1 MGAKAGQRGRSGRG
15 PDRNSR
21 SAGRQRLGLI
31 LFGALLL
38 VLFVGFAIAQGLT
51 KPSVPSGDVAHISNV
66 PDEFADIS
74 EDKLKRATIRQATA
88 GEEKAKKPPKP
99 GSDKYEE
106 LQEKALTELI
116 EGVWI
121 RGEGEELG
129 IEVTEKQVEDELA
142 TIKKQNFPTPAA
154 YKKFLEESQFSQQEV
169 NELVELQI
177 VTKEIQQQISNSS
190 PKPSSDQVEAYYEAE
205 KEAQFT
211 TKESR
216 DVRLILNEDKGEV
229 EAAKKALEKDSSP
242 AAWKKA
248 AGKYSSDPTSKA
260 KGGLQEGITEEFL
273 EDPLKAAIF
282 DSPTGELVGPTKFE
296 KNWVLSEVVKL
307 TPEKVQTL
315 TEAKPQIES
324 TLGQQIQQEHLS
336 EFVADFESKW
346 RQRTVCADGFV
357 IEKCGNFKGDGHPK
371 NASPACYEADPK
383 TPAKE
388 CPSPVT
394 PISPALPGTVTATK
408 PKGEPFQQRPQP
420 EGLGS
425 EEGSTELPPGVTPE
439 GAPPAEAPPAE
450 TGE

>member
-15 PDRNSR
+15 PDRNDR
-21 SAGRQRLGLI
+21 SAGRQRLALI
-31 LFGALLL
+31 LFGALLIL
-38 VLFVGFAIAQGLT
+38 LFVGFAIAQGLT
-51 KPSVPSGDVAHISNV
+51 RPSVPSGDVAHVSNV

-74 EDKLKRATIRQATA
+74 EDKLKRATIRQATS

-142 TIKKQNFPTPAA
+142 TIKKQNFPTPGA
-154 YKKFLEESQFSQQEV
+154 YSKFLKESNFSQQEV

-177 VTKEIQQQISNSS
+177 VTKEIQAEIGKQA
-190 PKPSSDQVEAYYEAE
+190 PKPSSDQVDAYYEAE

-248 AGKYSSDPTSKA
+248 AKKYSSDPTSA
-260 KGGLQEGITEEFL
+260 SKGGLQEGITEEFL
-273 EDPLKAAIF
+273 KGPLKAAIF

-315 TEAKPQIES
+315 AEAKPQIES
-324 TLGQQIQQEHLS
+324 TLGQQNQQEYLS

-346 RQRTVCADGFV
+346 RQRTVCADGFT

-371 NASPACYEADPK
+371 NASAACYEANPK

-394 PISPALPGTVTATK
+394 PISPTLPGKVTPTK
-408 PKGEPFQQRPQP
+408 PKGEPFPQRPRPEATPESGEEVPAGAVPPTAAP
-420 EGLGS
+420 EG
-425 EEGSTELPPGVTPE
+425 E
-439 GAPPAEAPPAE
+439 
-450 TGE
+450 

>member
-1 MGAKAGQRGRSGRG
+1 
-15 PDRNSR
+15 
-21 SAGRQRLGLI
+21 
-31 LFGALLL
+31 
-38 VLFVGFAIAQGLT
+38 
-51 KPSVPSGDVAHISNV
+51 VPSGDAAHISNV
-66 PDEFADIS
+66 PDEFANIS
-74 EDKLKRATIRQATA
+74 EDKLKRATIRQATS

-129 IEVTEKQVEDELA
+129 VEVTEKQVEDELA
-142 TIKKQNFPTPAA
+142 TIKKQNFPAPGA
-154 YKKFLEESQFSQQEV
+154 YKKFLKESQFSQEEV

-177 VTKEIQQQISNSS
+177 VTKEIQQQISNSA

-242 AAWKKA
+242 AAWKEA
-248 AGKYSSDPTSKA
+248 AKKYSSDPTSSA

-273 EDPLKAAIF
+273 QGPLKAAIF

-315 TEAKPQIES
+315 AEAKPQIES
-324 TLGQQIQQEHLS
+324 TLGQQNQQEYLS

-346 RQRTVCADGFV
+346 RQRTVCADAFT

-383 TPAKE
+383 VPAKE

-394 PISPALPGTVTATK
+394 PISPALPGTVSVTK
-408 PKGEPFQQRPQP
+408 PKGEQFQQRPRPEATPETGTEVPAGAVPPTAAP
-420 EGLGS
+420 EG
-425 EEGSTELPPGVTPE
+425 E
-439 GAPPAEAPPAE
+439 
-450 TGE
+450 